1 MSSQS
6 ERISQILDNSR
17 VFVSRNKTRD
27 ASEITSMRLAK
38 ASTVAVP
45 QIVKAVADP
54 HTSQIVPN
62 YTYGDDCAAVT
73 YYKGVGTNDSTM
85 LTNNKQS
92 GPVCCDDYTTRCIIL
107 PTPKCP
113 NPTLF

>member
-1 MSSQS
+1 MTSQS

-17 VFVSRNKTRD
+17 VLLSRNKTRD
-27 ASEITSMRLAK
+27 ASEITNMRKAK

-45 QIVKAVADP
+45 QIVKAITDP

-62 YTYGDDCAAVT
+62 YQYGDDCAAVT
-73 YYKGVGTNDSTM
+73 YFKGGPNDSSM
-85 LTNNKQS
+85 LTNNKQN
-92 GPVCCDDYTTRCIIL
+92 GPVCCDDTTTRFIIL